1 MKLHTDIATAP
12 EVSKWEKSDG
22 DDTAREEENNSK
34 EDRDLREILKAKS
47 SLSSLKTVPNPTN
60 NLATVPKNDQGS
72 KPDYDRLIQD
82 KLNDQE
88 DSIDINA
95 DSEYD
100 EMIESSDKEGKK
112 VTKKSDRMSDSGS
125 EERA

>member
-1 MKLHTDIATAP
+1 M
-12 EVSKWEKSDG
+12 G
-22 DDTAREEENNSK
+22 AREEANDSK

-47 SLSSLKTVPNPTN
+47 SLSCLKTIPNSTN
-60 NLATVPKNDQGS
+60 DIATVPKNDQAS

-125 EERA
+125 E